1 MDKSCL
7 FPKVLVVVP
16 VTNSLIVENS
26 GFLNYFL
33 PGDEIMAYRGF
44 TINDFKLLFPF
55 RVKLNIPAFTKGQD
69 QLLEDDVTEIRR
81 IACVR
86 INVERTIRRLKVFN

>member
-1 MDKSCL
+1 M
-7 FPKVLVVVP
+7 VVP

-44 TINDFKLLFPF
+44 TINDLLFPF
-55 RVKLNIPAFTKGQD
+55 RVKLNIPAFTKGQN

-86 INVERTIRRLKVFN
+86 IKCRTYNKKT